1 MSGTPKR
8 CAALVYGTIF
18 VVKLVYGVQ
27 CKVYGVGVR
36 CTMYGVKKINT

>member
-18 VVKLVYGVQ
+18 VVKSVYGVQ
-27 CKVYGVGVR
+27 CKVYGVGVVYNVR
-36 CTMYGVKKINT
+36 CKEN